1 VSNSATG
8 TILGEG
14 SAGTL
19 LVLVLGTLMVAVD
32 TTVVLLALPT
42 ITGDLHS
49 NLSIVIWT
57 LLIYLLITSI
67 LATQLGRVGDIF
79 GRKKIYNSGFAVFTA
94 GSALSGFSPSA
105 LSLIIFRAIQALG
118 GAMMISTS
126 GAIVADN
133 FPRQTRGRAFG
144 YTSLGWNVGAT
155 LGIVLGGVIT
165 TFLGWRYIFY
175 LNVPI
180 GLVAVALGVTK
191 IRPSEKVNAKLDL
204 PGLVLLGVSLALFTY
219 GAIDLASNGP
229 GYGNVALISV
239 GLALLVPLVYVER
252 VSRHPMIDFSAFKE
266 RVLAYALTSTFMQS
280 TGYLAIVFMVIMYLQ
295 GIRGLNPL
303 DASLI
308 LVPGYVLSSLI
319 SPFMGRLSD
328 KVGSRIL
335 ATVGMGL
342 MAASAGIYLSLG
354 VDTSYYVV
362 IAASLVAGVGSSMF
376 YPANNSAIMANAPV
390 KQYGSISGLARTLG
404 NVGTLISYVIAITV
418 ASAAVPRYVA
428 FEVFLGTSNLIGGLS
443 QSFLVGMRSAF
454 LVGAAI
460 LIVGTVLSAMRG
472 REVRAATTSPY
483 SAPSDSATLK

>member
-1 VSNSATG
+1 VSNG
-8 TILGEG
+8 TVQVDREEG

-42 ITGDLHS
+42 ITEDLHS
-49 NLSIVIWT
+49 SLSVIIWT

-79 GRKKIYNSGFAVFTA
+79 GRKKIYNAGFAVFTV

-105 LSLIIFRAIQALG
+105 LSLIAFRAVQAFG

-180 GLVAVALGVTK
+180 GLVAVALGVRK
-191 IRPSEKVNAKLDL
+191 IRPSAKVESKLDL
-204 PGLVLLGVSLALFTY
+204 PGLILLGVSLALFTY
-219 GAIDLASNGP
+219 GAIDFASNGP
-229 GYGNVALISV
+229 DYANITLIAV
-239 GLALLVPLVYVER
+239 GLVLLGPLVYVER

-328 KVGSRIL
+328 KVGSRLL

-354 VDTSYYVV
+354 IGSSYYVV

-376 YPANNSAIMANAPV
+376 YPANNSAIMANAPI

-428 FEVFLGTSNLIGGLS
+428 FEAFLGTSNLIGGLS

-454 LVGAAI
+454 LAGAAI
-460 LIVGTVLSAMRG
+460 LVVGTVLSAMRG
-472 REVRAATTSPY
+472 KEVRQASAASYHSLNEPSSP
-483 SAPSDSATLK
+483 K